1 MADAEM
7 GTLTERVSN
16 IDSRLSSVHEQQ
28 KQLRTDYTNHERHC
42 AQRSAIMELQMKGIM
57 WMLRTIGGCVIL
69 LVLKA
74 LFEVMKV
81 AT

>member
-1 MADAEM
+1 M
-7 GTLTERVSN
+7 
-16 IDSRLSSVHEQQ
+16 
-28 KQLRTDYTNHERHC
+28 RTDYTNHERHC